1 MNSLLSIHRS
11 AVPLQQNLARLVL
24 FCWIHSRFCID
35 KTNVSPLRSRCS
47 VSAALSSIREMKNL
61 FYEGNLRLLHN
72 CLGIKKNNKV
82 SLLTLPL
89 GFLDFC
95 TVVSLHAPCEPPDM
109 HSRKEW
115 LTNLPLQAV
124 HGISSAA
131 TNAAA
136 TCLESSLANVKA
148 TPVRDLPVSR
158 GARAA
163 GRRLPVGELRA
174 AGEAGL
180 TWLRPAG
187 WRYTGVPAEETGQTV
202 LSLSVVYHGCDFTSQ
217 KLPVDSVLL
226 TEAHI

>member
-1 MNSLLSIHRS
+1 MCPRC
-11 AVPLQQNLARLVL
+11 AVGAQSVQLYRQLERL
-24 FCWIHSRFCID
+24 
-35 KTNVSPLRSRCS
+35 
-47 VSAALSSIREMKNL
+47 KNL
-61 FYEGNLRLLHN
+61 FYESNFCGSSTTAWKL
-72 CLGIKKNNKV
+72 KKKKNKV

-131 TNAAA
+131 TDAAA
-136 TCLESSLANVKA
+136 TCLKSSLAIVKA

-163 GRRLPVGELRA
+163 GGRLPAGELRA

-187 WRYTGVPAEETGQTV
+187 WRYTGVPAEETGQRV
-202 LSLSVVYHGCDFTSQ
+202 WWLYVVY
-217 KLPVDSVLL
+217 L
-226 TEAHI
+226 